1 VLQNHSRLALVG
13 LAFVLTVPMFACDSA
28 ATKQA
33 PTIDTESKPKIPAAD
48 SAPMPVAPAK

>member
-1 VLQNHSRLALVG
+1 
-13 LAFVLTVPMFACDSA
+13 MFACDSA